1 MQEHLEEMKRLI
13 EAPKSDVYD
22 VLSYVAFDTPTMT
35 REERALLA
43 ADSLIDDFANEE
55 QDFIQFVLDQYVLEG
70 ESELDPSKLRDLLT
84 LKYSSVQDALPV
96 FGGQAERIREVFV
109 GFQQLLYVA

>member
-1 MQEHLEEMKRLI
+1 M
-13 EAPKSDVYD
+13 
-22 VLSYVAFDTPTMT
+22 
-35 REERALLA
+35 
-43 ADSLIDDFANEE
+43 
-55 QDFIQFVLDQYVLEG
+55 DQYVLEG

-84 LKYSSVQDALPV
+84 LKYTSVQDALPV